1 MTTEETRCGFV
12 AIIGAPNAG
21 KSTLVNALVG
31 SKVSI
36 VSRKVQTT
44 RMRIRGVAL
53 CGASQMVLVDTPG
66 IFVPKRKLDRAMVN
80 AAWAGAEEADLICLL
95 VDAPDLL
102 ASPRG
107 YSAQDTDRIISGLN
121 DAGKPSIL
129 LLNKID
135 TIPHDRVLPLIETL
149 RTRANF
155 TEVFMIS
162 AEKGHGIE
170 DLKGHLAARVPAGPW
185 AYPADQAA
193 DMPLRLLAAEITRER
208 IYDRLHEELPYA
220 SSVVT
225 ERWETMKDGAARL
238 EQTIFVERESQ
249 RAIVLGKGGATIKLL
264 GQTARKEME
273 TLFGHKV
280 HLFLHVKV
288 RENWSEDPAHYRE
301 IGLDLPKS

>member
-1 MTTEETRCGFV
+1 
-12 AIIGAPNAG
+12 
-21 KSTLVNALVG
+21 
-31 SKVSI
+31 
-36 VSRKVQTT
+36 
-44 RMRIRGVAL
+44 
-53 CGASQMVLVDTPG
+53 MVTYLMLLNWTDQG
-66 IFVPKRKLDRAMVN
+66 IKNVKDSPKRLEGVKKLAKEMGGEVKGFYMTL
-80 AAWAGAEEADLICLL
+80 GAYDLVLI
-95 VDAPDLL
+95 VDMPNNDKL
-102 ASPRG
+102 ASFGLKLGSLGNVRSTTLKAFSEDD
-107 YSAQDTDRIISGLN
+107 YRRIIAGLN
-121 DAGKPSIL
+121 DAKKPSIL

-135 TIPHDRVLPLIETL
+135 TIPHDRVLPLIETM

-155 TEVFMIS
+155 TEVFMVS

-170 DLKGHLAARVPAGPW
+170 DLRAYLASKVPAGPW

-193 DMPLRLLAAEITRER
+193 DMPVRLLAAEITRER
-208 IYDRLHEELPYA
+208 IYDRLHQELPYA

-225 ERWETMKDGAARL
+225 EQWETMKDGAARL

-273 TLFGHKV
+273 GIFGHKV